1 MLGIGVAHL
10 ELKTSLNILLQRLG
24 DGLIKVA
31 QNLHSK
37 LGVDTL
43 ITDEIIEGIR
53 QSETDTVVNHVS
65 LAVAKQ
71 RIAMRRSTCFGGTA
85 RKMIALRWP

>member
-1 MLGIGVAHL
+1 LSPHL
-10 ELKTSLNILLQRLG
+10 ELKTGLDILLQRLG

-31 QNLHSK
+31 QNLHGK
-37 LGVDTL
+37 LRVDAL

-85 RKMIALRWP
+85 RKMIVLR